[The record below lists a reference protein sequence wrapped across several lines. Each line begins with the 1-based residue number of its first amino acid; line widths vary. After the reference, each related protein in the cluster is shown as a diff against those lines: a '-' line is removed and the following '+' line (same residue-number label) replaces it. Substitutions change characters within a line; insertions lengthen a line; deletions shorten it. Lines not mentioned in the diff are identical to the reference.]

1 MDMLIDNFPN
11 CNFNIHPGLPIIKV
25 DIKES
30 LLAKLKHGQQL
41 TNQTALKIFK
51 QMYYQSLIIH
61 ALLKPVVAI
70 SMSLLVLG
78 CSLSVPETSTA
89 LIVAAYFAR
98 FIGFYCLQYT
108 VTNSLSGFLQNM
120 SDAYARQ
127 SDRLND
133 YISRIKAAQEPINF
147 QL

>member
-1 MDMLIDNFPN
+1 MDIFIDNFPN
-11 CNFNIHPGLPIIKV
+11 RNFKIHPGIPIIKV

-30 LLAKLKHGQQL
+30 LVSKLKQGQQL
-41 TNQTALKIFK
+41 TSQTALKIFK

-61 ALLKPVVAI
+61 AILKPVVAI

-78 CSLSVPETSTA
+78 LSLCVPETSTV
-89 LIVAAYFAR
+89 LLVASFFAR
-98 FIGFYCLQYT
+98 FIGFYCLQFA
-108 VTNSLSGFLQNM
+108 VINSQSGFLQKI
-120 SDAYARQ
+120 SDAYALQ

-133 YISRIKAAQEPINF
+133 YISRIKAAQELINF